1 MVVDK
6 IFLKRNRKP
15 KPLVIPKQKM
25 NFISDA
31 PPELRTKLAIVA
43 AATSDAII
51 AAIGKQ
57 CDPCMVSRIEI
68 HQPSNLGV
76 KQLHVHVEPRY
87 DGQISSRKSPFYD
100 KIESFLN
107 EALKGFN

>member
-6 IFLKRNRKP
+6 IYLRRYGKP
-15 KPLVIPKQKM
+15 KPLVIPKQRM

-31 PPELRTKLAIVA
+31 SPELRTKLAIVA

-51 AAIGKQ
+51 AAMGKQ
-57 CDPCMVSRIEI
+57 CDPCTVSRIEI
-68 HQPSNLGV
+68 HQPSKLGV
-76 KQLHVHVEPRY
+76 KQLHIHVEPRY
-87 DGQISSRKSPFYD
+87 EGQLASRKDPFYD

-107 EALKGFN
+107 EALKGFK